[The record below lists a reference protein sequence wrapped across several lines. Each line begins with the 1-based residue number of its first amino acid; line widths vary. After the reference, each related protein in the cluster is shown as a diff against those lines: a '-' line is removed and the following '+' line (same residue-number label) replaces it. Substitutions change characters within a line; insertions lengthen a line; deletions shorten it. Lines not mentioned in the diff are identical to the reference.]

1 MSSPA
6 AREYY
11 RKKRTEMVEKFCRKA
26 DFVLVPLNSGYQLRI
41 ENVLDVYPVNGRWCW
56 LPTGERGD
64 WNSINDLR
72 DIMLKHLPYGK
83 PKEVDYSTA
92 VNLKMDGFKVIG
104 KHPQELNVLSTPAP
118 KRLWLRLLW
127 ARIWRRK

>member
-6 AREYY
+6 AREFY
-11 RKKRTEMVEKFCRKA
+11 RKKRTDIVLKFCKRN

-64 WNSINDLR
+64 WNSYNDLR
-72 DIMLKHLPYGK
+72 DIMLKQLPAQRPQFAPAGVEYTTR
-83 PKEVDYSTA
+83 E
-92 VNLKMDGFKVIG
+92 GFKTLAQSEQIM
-104 KHPQELNVLSTPAP
+104 NVLSVPKP
-118 KRLWLRLLW
+118 KRKWYQ
-127 ARIWRRK
+127 IWRRK